1 MVLRTNT
8 RDLTIFTT
16 GVVILFLF
24 TTGVVYI
31 CSMTHENL
39 PSDAE
44 LLLLQALWE
53 HPDAT
58 VQTVHEWVEA
68 AGKQVGYTTTLKQ
81 LQRLL
86 GKGLVSR
93 RKEGK
98 LHLYRAV
105 PDREATE
112 AALIERMTKTAFSG
126 SAVRLALKA
135 LGTADPTR
143 DEMAELERWIEDQ
156 KDRK

>member
-1 MVLRTNT
+1 MAN
-8 RDLTIFTT
+8 DNI
-16 GVVILFLF
+16 
-24 TTGVVYI
+24 
-31 CSMTHENL
+31 

-53 HPDAT
+53 NPDAT

-68 AGKQVGYTTTLKQ
+68 TGKQVGYTTTLKQ
-81 LQRLL
+81 LQRLFA
-86 GKGLVSR
+86 KGLVAR

-98 LHLYRAV
+98 QHLYRAV
-105 PDREATE
+105 PDRAATE
-112 AALIERMTKTAFSG
+112 AALVERMTRNAFAG

-135 LGTADPTR
+135 LGSAEPTR
-143 DEMAELERWIEDQ
+143 AEMAELERWIEEQ

>member
-1 MVLRTNT
+1 
-8 RDLTIFTT
+8 
-16 GVVILFLF
+16 
-24 TTGVVYI
+24 
-31 CSMTHENL
+31 MTHDNL

-58 VQTVHEWVEA
+58 VQEVHEWVEA
-68 AGKQVGYTTTLKQ
+68 VGKRVGYTTTLTQ
-81 LQRLL
+81 LQRLHR
-86 GKGLVSR
+86 KGLVSR

-98 LHLYRAV
+98 QHLYRAV

-112 AALIERMTKTAFSG
+112 HALVERMSKTTFDG

-135 LGTADPTR
+135 LGTAEPTQ
-143 DEMAELERWIEDQ
+143 DEIAQLEHWIEDQ

>member
-1 MVLRTNT
+1 MAN
-8 RDLTIFTT
+8 D
-16 GVVILFLF
+16 
-24 TTGVVYI
+24 
-31 CSMTHENL
+31 NL

-58 VQTVHEWVEA
+58 VQTVHEWGEA
-68 AGKQVGYTTTLKQ
+68 AGKEVGYTTTLTQ
-81 LQRLL
+81 LQRLFR
-86 GKGLVSR
+86 KGLVSR

-98 LHLYRAV
+98 QHFYRAV
-105 PDREATE
+105 LDREATE
-112 AALIERMTKTAFSG
+112 AALIERMSKNAFAG

-135 LGTADPTR
+135 LGTSKPTQ

>member
-1 MVLRTNT
+1 
-8 RDLTIFTT
+8 
-16 GVVILFLF
+16 
-24 TTGVVYI
+24 
-31 CSMTHENL
+31 MTPDNL

-44 LLLLQALWE
+44 LLLLQSLWE

-58 VQTVHEWVEA
+58 VQEVHEWGEA
-68 AGKQVGYTTTLKQ
+68 AGKRVGYTTTLTQ
-81 LQRLL
+81 LQRLHR
-86 GKGLVSR
+86 KGLVSR

-98 LHLYRAV
+98 QHLYRAV
-105 PDREATE
+105 SDREATE
-112 AALIERMTKTAFSG
+112 TALVERMSKTTFDG

-135 LGTADPTR
+135 LGTAKPTS